1 MKEGTMKKQ
10 EKAKQKILAY
20 AAKKIWTEGYSNVS
34 IADFA
39 SELKMSKSTFYKYFA
54 SKEDLLF
61 AVIGNFFSEIERKI
75 DEITS
80 DPSLDLIGQ
89 IKKMLFVIGG
99 RISQI
104 EVTAL
109 QDLKRAI
116 PDAYAQFEARRKNV
130 ILNKLIPLFEEG
142 VRQGVFREDLDQ
154 TLVVTI
160 LMNAIQTVA
169 NPEFLANTPY
179 ALKDVFK
186 HISSLVIGGNL
197 TDKGR
202 ERFYE
207 TSFQAKRG

>member
-39 SELKMSKSTFYKYFA
+39 SELKMSKSTFYKYFG

-116 PDAYAQFEARRKNV
+116 PDAYVQFETRRKNV

>member
-1 MKEGTMKKQ
+1 MKKQ

>member
-116 PDAYAQFEARRKNV
+116 PDAYVQFEARRKNV

>member
-54 SKEDLLF
+54 SKEDMLF

-116 PDAYAQFEARRKNV
+116 PDAYVQFETRRKNV

>member
-61 AVIGNFFSEIERKI
+61 AVIGNFFSEIEREI

-89 IKKMLFVIGG
+89 IKKLLFMIGG

-202 ERFYE
+202 EHFYE

>member
-1 MKEGTMKKQ
+1 MKKQ

-61 AVIGNFFSEIERKI
+61 EVIGNFFSEIERKI

-186 HISSLVIGGNL
+186 HISSLVIEGNL

-202 ERFYE
+202 KRFYE

>member
-1 MKEGTMKKQ
+1 MKEGTLKKQ